1 MFVSRSKTLIAAL
14 TAATLIAG
22 CGGTDTASRQRNAAL
37 PGAQQC
43 LSDEGTTIDSS
54 GLVQLDFCAEAASFE
69 IWQGDI
75 RVAEPIAINTDSMN
89 TFQAPAGEHTF
100 RVVSMS
106 ANGEQVG
113 EDVVNTITDSCS
125 TGGACEIGD
134 IGPGGGIVAYDA
146 GEKKD
151 WGQYIEIA
159 RKGWYDNTIGPNASE
174 DPKGA
179 MNCLPNWVGTEN
191 KLGAGKNNT
200 EMMILSCRERDR
212 ENLDSYSLVED
223 YNSRLGSPKQ
233 DWVIPTPTDLLE
245 IELSYKAINDLQVN
259 ELLATSS
266 EVDDQR
272 WVWVYQFGRTKPEP
286 CPLGC
291 QSTVK
296 SNAYPVR
303 PVRYF
308 ASDGPVTP
316 TVKVTGIMATPTTP
330 DTTVVASSNG
340 SPTDLKFESGEQLK
354 LTWKSEGNTDG
365 QEFLV
370 EFRGDNNNEF
380 IAKRVPCCEYSFT
393 FDQFEA
399 NVSYT
404 FVVSL
409 ANDIGERI
417 STMRIS
423 FIPILKLFDADGGSI
438 SNPSEENTSPPDAS
452 VAPEKESSTT
462 VEQAKSPSSG
472 EVDCTVAPSV
482 KFPLNPTTD
491 DTVSFVVFHPCFGKD
506 RNQQVYYGRVVTD
519 ADGKKSR
526 PVDAS
531 QSFRG
536 TSYHVQARFEEGT
549 HTFDFSAGFRINRER
564 VFTEAKQISF
574 EVTKG
579 DESNDNVCDIN
590 RISLVGKALLL
601 NCPVVSKGRLSAP
614 SISSDVQVKTSGDE
628 WVADLSG
635 LPDGWHYL
643 AIMGNYGLESFLKEV
658 SVCITQC
665 DASTTFAPIE
675 VQQDNDTLT
684 ASMSCSGVIQV
695 VQMYKVSD
703 QIYVQSSKKR
713 GTLTGNIDISLH
725 PSTTALQ
732 FVRSCSE
739 EGDQSLFTFG
749 LLNRSTS
756 PSATP
761 PTAEDI
767 ANDFNESVA
776 TISLPEITQGASDL
790 PVGPVS
796 GGSFAVAAQA
806 ESLSLTP
813 DVVFELLDLT
823 IAGSKVEQVEISADG
838 KRWVPGNFGDIA
850 LPEDASQLSI
860 RLTAEDGSQTVITR
874 DIERTS
880 SSTPAVGTAS
890 ESGMG
895 AMNLVFIALALLL
908 LLAAA
913 FALKK
918 KRAT

>member
-14 TAATLIAG
+14 IAAALIAG

-54 GLVQLDFCAEAASFE
+54 GLVQLDFCEEAASFE
-69 IWQGDI
+69 IWQGAI
-75 RVAEPIAINTDSMN
+75 RVTEPIAVTTDSMT

-106 ANGEQVG
+106 ASNEQVG
-113 EDVVNTITDSCS
+113 EDIVNTVTDSCS

-159 RKGWYDNTIGPNASE
+159 RKGWYDRTEGPSASD
-174 DPKGA
+174 DPKGRF
-179 MNCLPNWVGTEN
+179 NCIPDSLGTEEA
-191 KLGAGKNNT
+191 LGRGGKNTNK
-200 EMMILSCRERDR
+200 MIAECKTP
-212 ENLDSYSLVED
+212 NLDNIDAFSLID
-223 YNSRLGSPKQ
+223 LYNSHPNTKKN
-233 DWVIPTPTDLLE
+233 DWAIPTPSDLLA
-245 IELSYKAINDLQVN
+245 IEGSYPSINDLQLPQV
-259 ELLATSS
+259 LATSS
-266 EVDDQR
+266 EAQNSG
-272 WVWVYQFGRTKPEP
+272 WIYIYSFGRKKLLP
-286 CPLGC
+286 CPGNCVL
-291 QSTVK
+291 TTKK
-296 SNAYPVR
+296 SATSVR

-340 SPTDLKFESGEQLK
+340 APTDVNFEGAEQLK
-354 LTWKSEGNTDG
+354 ITWKSEGNTEN

-370 EFRGDNNNEF
+370 EFRGDNNKEYST
-380 IAKRVPCCEYSFT
+380 KRVPCCDYSFS
-393 FDQFEA
+393 FDLFEA
-399 NVSYT
+399 NISYA
-404 FVVSL
+404 FVVSRI
-409 ANDIGERI
+409 NENGEKI
-417 STMRIS
+417 SSMPMS
-423 FIPILKLFDADGGSI
+423 LFPVLILPDAEGGSI
-438 SNPSEENTSPPDAS
+438 SKPSEENTSPPDAS
-452 VAPEKESSTT
+452 VAPEEESSTT
-462 VEQAKSPSSG
+462 VEQAEPPSSA
-472 EVDCTVAPSV
+472 EVDCTVAPTV
-482 KFPLNPTTD
+482 DFPRNITTD
-491 DTVSFVVFHPCFGKD
+491 DTVAFVVNHPCFG
-506 RNQQVYYGRVVTD
+506 RYGNQQVNFGRVVTD
-519 ADGKKSR
+519 PDGNNSQPYTAIREVVGKSYS
-526 PVDAS
+526 VE
-531 QSFRG
+531 
-536 TSYHVQARFEEGT
+536 ARFEKGT
-549 HTFDFSAGFRINRER
+549 HTFVFNVYFITGSDFIYS
-564 VFTEAKQISF
+564 VDKQISF
-574 EVTKG
+574 EVAKG
-579 DESNDNVCDIN
+579 DGSNDNVCDIN
-590 RISLVGKALLL
+590 RISLVGKTLRM
-601 NCPVVSKGRLSAP
+601 NCPIVSKGH
-614 SISSDVQVKTSGDE
+614 ISGSSVTSEIEVKTDGDE
-628 WVADLSG
+628 WSADLSG
-635 LPDGWHYL
+635 LGEGWHYL
-643 AIMGNYGLESFLKEV
+643 RIIGVYGVESFNKQV

-665 DASTTFAPIE
+665 DAETTFAPIE
-675 VQQDNDTLT
+675 IQQENDTVT
-684 ASMSCSGVIQV
+684 ASLACTGYVYAA
-695 VQMYKVSD
+695 QMYKVSN
-703 QIYVQSSKKR
+703 QIYVQSSISW
-713 GTLTGNIDISLH
+713 TSTGNIDISLH

-732 FVRSCSE
+732 FRRSCSE
-739 EGDQSLFTFG
+739 ESNQWLSTFG

-767 ANDFNESVA
+767 ANDFNETVA
-776 TISLPEITQGASDL
+776 TISLPEITQGLTDL
-790 PVGPVS
+790 PVGTVS
-796 GGSFAVAAQA
+796 GGSFAVAAQT